1 MDNAKCGQATPH
13 FTLLEQLLD
22 PNIAKTEREWADARE
37 IESMRDDLKRDKPLK
52 MALEALTAARTQN
65 DRLRTINADL
75 LAALKALT
83 ATSRTFRN
91 VPKDEQ
97 EWTSL
102 DDEALDNAFAV
113 LARARGT
120 A

>member
-1 MDNAKCGQATPH
+1 MTTTHTPGKWIVRDIPSRDYYIGPADDGGAPSIAIVTRRHNRTEAQTEANAR
-13 FTLLEQLLD
+13 L
-22 PNIAKTEREWADARE
+22 IASA
-37 IESMRDDLKRDKPLK
+37 P
-52 MALEALTAARTQN
+52 
-65 DRLRTINADL
+65 DL
-75 LAALKALT
+75 LAALKAIT
-83 ATSRTFRN
+83 CTYRTFRN

-97 EWTSL
+97 EWTST

>member
-1 MDNAKCGQATPH
+1 MLKDA
-13 FTLLEQLLD
+13 
-22 PNIAKTEREWADARE
+22 WAEGDH
-37 IESMRDDLKRDKPLK
+37 
-52 MALEALTAARTQN
+52 
-65 DRLRTINADL
+65 LRTINAEL

-113 LARARGT
+113 LARARST